1 MISDALLKLIEMQA
15 KLAGGLSLQTI
26 QMLLRLWSPFR
37 DWTDYDLGVAQA
49 ARSATTVEAAMKAA
63 RQRERAY
70 LKHVYKEMR
79 LEMPT
84 DEEINTDGG
93 RLIIPGSV
101 EIYFREGVT
110 PLEVYQ
116 RPLEEFRYWKSTGL
130 GDRESM
136 VKMQERVSTIADTDI
151 TLSRREED
159 RRVFNNTPDVTGY
172 RRIIHPELS
181 EDGTSC
187 GLCVVASQRLYHSD
201 KLMPIHNEC
210 NCSVLPVTADQDPG
224 KELNADDLERL
235 YEAAALAAD
244 KNAEPG
250 AQSNTAK
257 DLLSTKVSFTEHGE
271 LGPIISTGNRAGSK
285 QRKAAKDR
293 SPLTPEESISKEL
306 HTLLKSADKLAVR
319 AGKGEDVRKYLSW
332 QRDRISILERRLSAL
347 RRNQ

>member
-1 MISDALLKLIEMQA
+1 MISEALLKLIEMQA

-26 QMLLRLWSPFR
+26 KMLLKLWTPFR

-70 LKHVYKEMR
+70 LKRVYKELR

-84 DEEINTDGG
+84 DEEIDTDGG
-93 RLIIPGSV
+93 KLIIPGSV
-101 EIYFREGVT
+101 EIYQRQGVT

-136 VKMQERVSTIADTDI
+136 QHMQERVMTIADTDI
-151 TLSRREED
+151 TLTRREEI
-159 RRVFNNTPDVTGY
+159 RRIFNNTPEVTGY

-187 GLCVVASQRLYHSD
+187 GLCVVASQRLYESGA
-201 KLMPIHNEC
+201 LMPIHNEC

-224 KELNADDLERL
+224 LELNADDLERL
-235 YEAAALAAD
+235 YEAAALAAEA
-244 KNAEPG
+244 NAEEG

-257 DLLSTKVSFTEHGE
+257 DLLKTKVSFTEHGE
-271 LGPIISTGNRAGSK
+271 LGPIISTGNRSGSK
-285 QRKAAKDR
+285 QRKAARDR
-293 SPLTPEESISKEL
+293 TPLTPAESIDKEL
-306 HTLLKSADKLAVR
+306 HTLRKSAEKLAVR
-319 AGKGEDVRKYLSW
+319 AANGEDVRQYLSW
-332 QRDRISILERRLSAL
+332 QRDRISILERRLTAI